1 MGIEIESGRIVARN
15 ALGQVVLDTDEGQFI
30 VTDYVD
36 GTITLPGY
44 TATNNNFNN
53 NSRNVDTET
62 VLASI
67 NAGADIVRGGFFV
80 TTTSGQG
87 AVSSIGW
94 FNAGGSYVHF
104 GIATGGIFTGGGMHN
119 LASIA
124 AYTFIAGGGQLKLK
138 QRITLQSDIST
149 SPSVTRSLV
158 MSAPTFQYKLFCGA
172 FI

>member
-1 MGIEIESGRIVARN
+1 MGIEIESGRIVAKN

-36 GTITLPGY
+36 GTIALSGY
-44 TATNNNFNN
+44 TASNQNFNN
-53 NSRNVDTET
+53 SPVNVDTET

-87 AVSSIGW
+87 NVSSIGW
-94 FNAGGSYVHF
+94 FNAGGSYLHLS
-104 GIATGGIFTGGGMHN
+104 IATSGIFVDGYYN
-119 LASIA
+119 LASLA
-124 AYTFIAGGGQLKLK
+124 AYTFVAGGGQLKLK
-138 QRITLQSDIST
+138 QRICLQSDISRNN
-149 SPSVTRSLV
+149 VTRSLV